1 MKAAE
6 PSGRGARPVPKEAAE
21 HRPGSFGIS
30 FRATRGT
37 ARPRTV
43 ATRLPRTGRPG
54 NLSRPDVSLPPGFG
68 CARSDAAMARRALCA
83 SSQGKG
89 DGARS

>member
-21 HRPGSFGIS
+21 HRPGRGSFGIS

-37 ARPRTV
+37 ARPR
-43 ATRLPRTGRPG
+43 AAAAGPPRTGRWG
-54 NLSRPDVSLPPGFG
+54 TSAVRTFLFLRASAAGIG
-68 CARSDAAMARRALCA
+68 C
-83 SSQGKG
+83 
-89 DGARS
+89 